1 MENKKSFEVPIPIA
15 IIIAGAML
23 SGAFVY
29 KNHINLANSQN
40 AAPINEAQASNAE
53 LEESVLPSRGIEL
66 PITWGD
72 LGKKM
77 TDAGVIDREKFK
89 SLYNGQLTDEEQKL
103 LEGDS
108 DKRIII
114 TRKNS
119 GYLLNMFWALGLS
132 NKNPILDD
140 KSEMKNPLYEG
151 AANFASTGGW
161 TVSRGDV
168 MNHYNS
174 HIFFSLTPEEQ
185 TLVDKMSGGIYRPC
199 CGNPA
204 HFPDCNHGMAMLG
217 LLELMASQGV
227 SEQEMWNAALAVN
240 SYWFPDT
247 YSTIASYMR
256 NNGVDWKNVNAS
268 QILGRDFSSA
278 QGYSKIALQV
288 ASVNSPKNGS
298 GCGIN

>member
-1 MENKKSFEVPIPIA
+1 M
-15 IIIAGAML
+15 
-23 SGAFVY
+23 
-29 KNHINLANSQN
+29 
-40 AAPINEAQASNAE
+40 
-53 LEESVLPSRGIEL
+53 
-66 PITWGD
+66 
-72 LGKKM
+72 
-77 TDAGVIDREKFK
+77 
-89 SLYNGQLTDEEQKL
+89 
-103 LEGDS
+103 
-108 DKRIII
+108 
-114 TRKNS
+114 
-119 GYLLNMFWALGLS
+119 LNMFWALGLS